1 MLTSSPGSLIFS
13 AHVRKGMRLLIIVTL
28 IFLIIINFFHY
39 SLLERG
45 RMFVLSKRQLSR
57 LIPHSILPQ
66 TPPLLLDIGSGDG
79 HVTDNLRQA
88 LSCTS
93 VHVTEASMVMQ
104 RVLQKKGFRYNIMY
118 SSDFCRMLIYIVP
131 KFLSPGQ

>member
-1 MLTSSPGSLIFS
+1 MIMYILN
-13 AHVRKGMRLLIIVTL
+13 LL
-28 IFLIIINFFHY
+28 FCNYDCFPC

-88 LSCTS
+88 LGCTS
-93 VHVTEASMVMQ
+93 VHVTEASVVMQ
-104 RVLQKKGFRYNIMY
+104 RVLRKKGFRY
-118 SSDFCRMLIYIVP
+118 
-131 KFLSPGQ
+131 GTT